1 MASSKKKGTRGAS
14 RKSKYRDDPVD
25 DEEEFVQTFDVAE
38 KLRSKD
44 FPRFFIKELLGTEV
58 TYDYEPYY
66 YKSLEQ
72 KFNEIYLFFGQMLL
86 KIKRFMES

>member
-58 TYDYEPYY
+58 TYDYDYILLQI
-66 YKSLEQ
+66 K
-72 KFNEIYLFFGQMLL
+72 IYLFFGQMLL

>member
-58 TYDYEPYY
+58 TYH
-66 YKSLEQ
+66 
-72 KFNEIYLFFGQMLL
+72 KFYMTMSHTITNHLSRNLMKYIYFLV
-86 KIKRFMES
+86 RCY